1 MLVPRKKKAAAAS
14 IIFLAVVPAR
24 AGSKGVP
31 GKNIRKL
38 AGRPVVAWAVA
49 SALRARLVTHI
60 AVSSDGADILAA
72 AAISKRVFL
81 VRRPPALGR
90 DTTAILDVY
99 RQAVLEFERGRSC
112 RVDYVVGLQPTSPF
126 RSPRDIDACI
136 ERAVKTRA
144 DVIVSAREARENPY
158 FVQIEPDRRDPRWYR
173 QVKRCRVVRRQDL
186 PPVFVVNGA
195 VYVFSRKALF
205 GIKHLYDAKRF
216 GIVPMPWTRS
226 VDLDTEDDFLL
237 AEFLLAR
244 GTVRLKS

>member
-1 MLVPRKKKAAAAS
+1 MPAS
-14 IIFLAVVPAR
+14 RAKIFLAVVPAR

-38 AGRPVVAWAVA
+38 GGRPVVEWAVR
-49 SALRARLVTHI
+49 SALRSRRVTDV
-60 AVSSDGADILAA
+60 AVSSDGEAILAA
-72 AAISKRVFL
+72 AAVSKKVLL
-81 VRRPPALGR
+81 VRRPPELGR

-99 RQAVLEFERGRSC
+99 RQAVLEFERVRGR

-126 RSPRDIDACI
+126 RAPEDIDACVD
-136 ERAVKTRA
+136 RAVKTGA
-144 DVIVSAREARENPY
+144 DVVVSAREARENPY
-158 FVQIEPDRRDPRWYR
+158 FVQIEPDRRDPRWFR

-186 PPVFVVNGA
+186 PPVYVVNGA
-195 VYVFSRKALF
+195 VYVFTRKALF

-216 GIVPMPWTRS
+216 GASPMPWTRS

-244 GTVRLKS
+244 GAVRLKA